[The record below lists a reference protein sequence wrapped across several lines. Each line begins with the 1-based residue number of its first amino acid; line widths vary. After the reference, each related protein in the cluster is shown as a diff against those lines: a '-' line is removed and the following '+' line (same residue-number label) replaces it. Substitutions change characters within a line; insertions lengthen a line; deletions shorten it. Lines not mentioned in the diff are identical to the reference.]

1 MEGWHHTSAGYT
13 ESEQEEH
20 LVRAQLGFMSDD
32 TSKAWEK
39 QVQSYQL
46 ITKFKENTIVAYRK
60 VG

>member
-1 MEGWHHTSAGYT
+1 
-13 ESEQEEH
+13 